1 ASGCLGKNV
10 ERRDQSSLRITGK
23 RRVADAHGKIRSPV
37 LHSDPRRAV
46 AFSSSGRQSNCG
58 ATGESFNKI
67 SPFFEQ
73 CKADLAHASGDA
85 GDSDIGVLASGA
97 MLPVQPAEVSRAT
110 NRYPGRFNEGPL
122 QRHLL
127 RLLT

>member
-1 ASGCLGKNV
+1 MAFFLVLNRFASGCLGKNV

-46 AFSSSGRQSNCG
+46 AFSSSGRQSNYG

-67 SPFFEQ
+67 SPFFE
-73 CKADLAHASGDA
+73 
-85 GDSDIGVLASGA
+85 
-97 MLPVQPAEVSRAT
+97 
-110 NRYPGRFNEGPL
+110 
-122 QRHLL
+122 
-127 RLLT
+127 